1 MKALLEQHLR
11 GDRTIWVVVLFLA
24 VVSLL
29 SVYSGG
35 AWLIWRTPGGG
46 FRLLFKHALMLV
58 SGGAIM
64 YVTSRVRYTVY
75 SKLSQLL
82 IVVTAGLLL
91 VTLLFG
97 SNVNGASRWLAVPGL
112 GITFQTSD
120 LAKVVLLVY
129 LARVLSKRHDEP
141 WTFRD
146 VLLQLALP
154 IGVICGLILPA
165 NFSTAALLG
174 ITCLVLLFIA
184 RVPFK
189 YISGLVLMALGA
201 FVVMLVVAKTNP
213 DLLPRLQTW
222 EGRLERWI
230 SNDPQT
236 TAEDRDANFQA
247 NNAKIAIAVGGLMPN
262 GPGTGTSRNY
272 MPHSESDM
280 IYALIIEEYGSL
292 LGGLGLLL
300 LYLILLF
307 RAVRIAARCEKPF
320 GSYAAIGLALSLV
333 ITALM
338 NMAVSVGLVPV
349 TGQPLPL
356 VSMGGT
362 SIWFA
367 CLAVGIII
375 SVSRSVYDTEAPSP
389 AGRKRSPTSP
399 TDGPAVAIA

>member
-1 MKALLEQHLR
+1 MKALFERHLH

-24 VVSLL
+24 LVSLL

-46 FRLLFKHALMLV
+46 LRLLFKHALMLA
-58 SGGAIM
+58 SGGAII
-64 YVTSRVRYTVY
+64 YAASRLRYTAY
-75 SKLSQLL
+75 SRLSQLL
-82 IVVTAGLLL
+82 IVITAGLLL
-91 VTLLFG
+91 LTLLVG

-129 LARVLSKRHDEP
+129 LARVLAKHHGEP

-146 VLLQLALP
+146 VMLRLGLP
-154 IGVICGLILPA
+154 IAVICGLILPA

-174 ITCLVLLFIA
+174 VTCFALLFIGH
-184 RVPFK
+184 VPMK
-189 YISGLVLMALGA
+189 YLGGLMLTAVGA
-201 FVVMLVVAKTNP
+201 FLVMLVVAKTNP
-213 DLLPRLQTW
+213 DLLPRLKTW
-222 EGRLERWI
+222 EGRFARWV
-230 SNDPQT
+230 SNDPVD
-236 TAEDRDANFQA
+236 TAEERDANFQA

-280 IYALIIEEYGSL
+280 IYALIIEEYGSII
-292 LGGLGLLL
+292 GGLGLLL
-300 LYLILLF
+300 LYLILFF
-307 RAVRIAARCEKPF
+307 RAVRIAMRCEKLF
-320 GSYAAIGLALSLV
+320 GAYAAVGLALSLV
-333 ITALM
+333 LTALM

-362 SIWFA
+362 SIWFT

-375 SVSRSVYDTEAPSP
+375 SISRSIPEVPDD
-389 AGRKRSPTSP
+389 AGRKRSRTPQSDEP
-399 TDGPAVAIA
+399 DIAVA

>member
-1 MKALLEQHLR
+1 MKALFERHLH
-11 GDRTIWVVVLFLA
+11 GDRTIWVVVLFLSL
-24 VVSLL
+24 VSLL

-46 FRLLFKHALMLV
+46 LRLLFKHALMLA

-64 YVTSRVRYTVY
+64 YVASRVRYTAY
-75 SKLSQLL
+75 SRLSQLL

-91 VTLLFG
+91 LTLLVG

-129 LARVLSKRHDEP
+129 LARVLGKHQEEP

-146 VLLQLALP
+146 VLLRLGLPVAL
-154 IGVICGLILPA
+154 ICGLILPA

-174 ITCLVLLFIA
+174 FTCFTLLFIGRVPLKHLGGLVLLAVGGFA
-184 RVPFK
+184 
-189 YISGLVLMALGA
+189 
-201 FVVMLVVAKTNP
+201 VMLTVATVKP
-213 DLLPRLQTW
+213 DLLPRLKTW
-222 EGRLERWI
+222 EARFERWV
-230 SNDPQT
+230 SNDPID
-236 TAEDRDANFQA
+236 TAEERDANFQA
-247 NNAKIAIAVGGLMPN
+247 NNAKIAIAVGGLLPN

-292 LGGLGLLL
+292 IGGLGLLL
-300 LYLILLF
+300 LYLILFF
-307 RAVRIAARCEKPF
+307 RAVRIATRCDKPF
-320 GSYAAIGLALSLV
+320 GAFTAIGLALSLV
-333 ITALM
+333 LTALM

-362 SIWFA
+362 SIWFT
-367 CLAVGIII
+367 CLAVGIIL
-375 SVSRSVYDTEAPSP
+375 SVSRSLPEAE
-389 AGRKRSPTSP
+389 GGQGQRRDRSTA
-399 TDGPAVAIA
+399 TDGPDVALA

>member
-11 GDRTIWVVVLFLA
+11 GDRILWVVVLLLA

-46 FRLLFKHALMLV
+46 GRLLFKHALMLV

-64 YVTSRVRYTVY
+64 YMASRVRYTIY

-82 IVVTAGLLL
+82 ILITAGLLL

-120 LAKVVLLVY
+120 LAKVVLLVC

-141 WTFRD
+141 WNFRD
-146 VLLQLALP
+146 VLVQIALP

-184 RVPFK
+184 RVPLKF
-189 YISGLVLMALGA
+189 IGGLVLMAIGA
-201 FVVMLVVAKTNP
+201 FVVLLVVAKADP
-213 DLLPRLQTW
+213 DLLPRLRTW
-222 EGRLERWI
+222 EGRFDRWI

-292 LGGLGLLL
+292 IGGLGLLL
-300 LYLILLF
+300 LYLILLY
-307 RAVRIAARCEKPF
+307 RSSRIARRCEKPF
-320 GSYAAIGLALSLV
+320 GSYATIGLALSLV
-333 ITALM
+333 LTALM
-338 NMAVSVGLVPV
+338 NMAVSVGMVPV

-375 SVSRSVYDTEAPSP
+375 SVSRSVYDTP
-389 AGRKRSPTSP
+389 APTSP
-399 TDGPAVAIA
+399 GKHARTSSPDGPSVAIA

>member
-1 MKALLEQHLR
+1 MKALFERHLH

-46 FRLLFKHALMLV
+46 LRLLFKHALMLA
-58 SGGAIM
+58 SGGFIIYAA
-64 YVTSRVRYTVY
+64 SRLRYTAY
-75 SKLSQLL
+75 SRLSQLL
-82 IVVTAGLLL
+82 FLITAGLLL
-91 VTLLFG
+91 LTLVVG

-129 LARVLSKRHDEP
+129 LARVLAKHHGEQ

-146 VLLQLALP
+146 VLVRLGLP
-154 IGVICGLILPA
+154 IALICGLILPA

-174 ITCLVLLFIA
+174 VTCFALLFIGQ
-184 RVPFK
+184 VPFK
-189 YISGLVLMALGA
+189 HLSGLVLLAVGGFL
-201 FVVMLVVAKTNP
+201 VMLVIAKTNP
-213 DLLPRLQTW
+213 DLLPRLKTW
-222 EGRLERWI
+222 EGRFERWV
-230 SNDPQT
+230 SNDPVD
-236 TAEDRDANFQA
+236 TAEERDANFQA

-292 LGGLGLLL
+292 IGGLGLLL
-300 LYLILLF
+300 LYLILFF
-307 RAVRIAARCEKPF
+307 RAVRIAFHCEKLF
-320 GSYAAIGLALSLV
+320 GAYTAVGLALSLV
-333 ITALM
+333 LTALM

-362 SIWFA
+362 SIWFT

-375 SVSRSVYDTEAPSP
+375 SISRSLPEAGSQAGGKPSRTP
-389 AGRKRSPTSP
+389 RS
-399 TDGPAVAIA
+399 DGADIAVA

>member
-1 MKALLEQHLR
+1 MKALFERHLH
-11 GDRTIWVVVLFLA
+11 GDRTIWVVVLLLA
-24 VVSLL
+24 LVSLL

-46 FRLLFKHALMLV
+46 LRLLFKHALMLA

-64 YVTSRVRYTVY
+64 YVASRLRYTAY

-91 VTLLFG
+91 LTLLVG

-129 LARVLSKRHDEP
+129 LARVLGKHQGEP
-141 WTFRD
+141 WTFKA
-146 VLLQLALP
+146 VLLRLGLP
-154 IGVICGLILPA
+154 IAAICGLILPA

-174 ITCLVLLFIA
+174 LTCFVLLFIG
-184 RVPFK
+184 RVPLK
-189 YISGLVLMALGA
+189 HLASLVLLAVGA
-201 FVVMLVVAKTNP
+201 FLLLLLLARTKP
-213 DLLPRLQTW
+213 ELLPRAATW
-222 EGRLERWI
+222 EKRIERWMAG
-230 SNDPQT
+230 DDGVM
-236 TAEDRDANFQA
+236 TAEERDADFQA

-280 IYALIIEEYGSL
+280 IYALIIEEYGSVI
-292 LGGLGLLL
+292 GGLGLLL
-300 LYLILLF
+300 LYLILFF
-307 RAVRIAARCEKPF
+307 RVVRIARGCEKRF
-320 GSYAAIGLALSLV
+320 GSYAAVGLALSLV
-333 ITALM
+333 LTAFM
-338 NMAVSVGLVPV
+338 NMSVSVGMVPV

-362 SIWFA
+362 SIWFT
-367 CLAVGIII
+367 CLAVGIIL
-375 SVSRSVYDTEAPSP
+375 SVSRSLTEHAD
-389 AGRKRSPTSP
+389 GREDHPPRK
-399 TDGPAVAIA
+399 GPANHADAAFA

>member
-1 MKALLEQHLR
+1 MKALFERHLH
-11 GDRTIWVVVLFLA
+11 GDRIIWVVVLFLGLL
-24 VVSLL
+24 SLL

-35 AWLIWRTPGGG
+35 AWLIWRSPGGG
-46 FRLLFKHALMLV
+46 FRLLFKHALMLA

-64 YVTSRVRYTVY
+64 YMASRLRYTAY

-82 IVVTAGLLL
+82 IVITGGLLL
-91 VTLLFG
+91 LTLLVG

-129 LARVLSKRHDEP
+129 LARVLSKQQEEP
-141 WTFRD
+141 WTFRE
-146 VLLQLALP
+146 VLLRLGIP
-154 IGVICGLILPA
+154 IGAICGLILPA

-189 YISGLVLMALGA
+189 HIGGLILLAIAAFALL
-201 FVVMLVVAKTNP
+201 LVVAKTYP
-213 DLLPRLQTW
+213 DLLPRIQTW
-222 EGRLERWI
+222 EGRLERWL

-247 NNAKIAIAVGGLMPN
+247 NNAKIAIAVGGLLPN

-292 LGGLGLLL
+292 FGGLGLLL
-300 LYLILLF
+300 LYLILML

-320 GSYAAIGLALSLV
+320 GSYAAIALALSLV
-333 ITALM
+333 LTAMM
-338 NMAVSVGLVPV
+338 NMAVSVGMVPV

-375 SVSRSVYDTEAPSP
+375 SVSRSVYDKVPDAPEAK
-389 AGRKRSPTSP
+389 GRTSS
-399 TDGPAVAIA
+399 TDEADVALA